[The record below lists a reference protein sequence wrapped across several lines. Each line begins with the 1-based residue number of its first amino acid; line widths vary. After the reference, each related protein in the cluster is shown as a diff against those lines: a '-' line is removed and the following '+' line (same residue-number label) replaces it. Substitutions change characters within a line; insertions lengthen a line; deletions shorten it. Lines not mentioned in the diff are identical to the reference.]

1 MGGGGRGR
9 GGGRGGGRGAI
20 KYDKVGRPLNFGN
33 YVNGRLVTKKAT
45 GGGGKGGG
53 KGDGKRSGKG
63 GGKGGGGWYDA
74 GYGKGAGPPGP
85 PGAVAVKE
93 KCNDFLAG
101 RCMRGANCRYAHN

>member
-1 MGGGGRGR
+1 MLR
-9 GGGRGGGRGAI
+9 A
-20 KYDKVGRPLNFGN
+20 KLAK
-33 YVNGRLVTKKAT
+33 NGQL
-45 GGGGKGGG
+45 G
-53 KGDGKRSGKG
+53 RSGKG